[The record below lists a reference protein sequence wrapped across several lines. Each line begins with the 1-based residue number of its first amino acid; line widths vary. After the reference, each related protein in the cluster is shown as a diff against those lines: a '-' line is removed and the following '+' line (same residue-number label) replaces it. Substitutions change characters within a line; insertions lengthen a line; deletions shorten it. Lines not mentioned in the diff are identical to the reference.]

1 MKKLLGI
8 LLLLSVFSVYAAN
21 NNILC
26 SIEYFYSDD
35 GVLIGKAING
45 NRINY
50 EYDLRGQLLSVKD
63 TNGKVLES
71 YTYDKVGNILS
82 KTVNGKTTTYTYDKA
97 NQLISSTTDG
107 KTTNYKYDAAGRMI
121 QAGSKTYRYK
131 YLDKVAEVR
140 ENGKVIAEFEYTVDG
155 QVSTATYGD
164 KTEEFMWD
172 GLALIKRND
181 TSYINEPYIT
191 GGNPIIADNDVMF
204 NDMLGNTVAINGK
217 SVDMTAFG
225 ETENTNA
232 MFTGKPHVAELG
244 YAFLFRNYNSSLGK
258 WSTSDPLGY
267 PDGWNNLAYVNNKIN
282 RRVDMLGLSEL
293 DVADYR
299 RFIESQLAQGTRNI
313 DTLFKNT
320 LQHYLNHDPE
330 DDLIWD
336 AEDDMEEIIEA
347 FYDIFSDVQSPY
359 HHAHGID
366 AGIHS
371 GDGSALTHFFAGAAY
386 EGAFELGDTAQ
397 DIFEI
402 IGGQGGDW
410 LQDTAY
416 AYAGADFSDYFDTW
430 TESTCR
436 DRIKKFISGEKTLTG
451 LLGPTIPANT
461 EQGVRDFRARFRRNL
476 AE

>member
-1 MKKLLGI
+1 MKKILGI
-8 LLLLSVFSVYAAN
+8 LLLLSIFSVYAAN

-35 GVLIGKAING
+35 GMLIGKAING

-50 EYDLRGQLLSVKD
+50 EYDLRGQLLSVKN

-82 KTVNGKTTTYTYDKA
+82 KTVNDKTTTYTYDKA

-140 ENGKVIAEFEYTVDG
+140 ENGKVIAEFEYTVEG

-172 GLALIKRND
+172 GLSLIKRND

-217 SVDMTAFG
+217 SIDMTAFG
-225 ETENTNA
+225 ETENPDA

-244 YAFLFRNYNSSLGK
+244 YAFLFRNYDSSLGK

-267 PDGWNNLAYVNNKIN
+267 PDGWNNFAYCNNWATTAIDKIGMDIYHVLASSAVGNFGHSAAIVGNEIF
-282 RRVDMLGLSEL
+282 G
-293 DVADYR
+293 YR
-299 RFIESQLAQGTRNI
+299 I
-313 DTLFKNT
+313 
-320 LQHYLNHDPE
+320 LNHGSSIGIGANANNWQTTFNSVSEALRMLNSGRTGDDSFDMIQKWETSYAQDDIAYQKMLERASE
-330 DDLIWD
+330 DYDTFLNNCWQVVCAGIL
-336 AEDDMEEIIEA
+336 EA
-347 FYDIFSDVQSPY
+347 FYPLGNMYCSILP
-359 HHAHGID
+359 IPN
-366 AGIHS
+366 
-371 GDGSALTHFFAGAAY
+371 SAFLANLANP
-386 EGAFELGDTAQ
+386 LGPK
-397 DIFEI
+397 
-402 IGGQGGDW
+402 
-410 LQDTAY
+410 LL
-416 AYAGADFSDYFDTW
+416 DFYNV
-430 TESTCR
+430 
-436 DRIKKFISGEKTLTG
+436 
-451 LLGPTIPANT
+451 LLGI
-461 EQGVRDFRARFRRNL
+461 E
-476 AE
+476 E